1 MSPRIDAR
9 QRKSTRLIGLVLV
22 STLVCFPRAE
32 VHSQDCAPPAGAQKS
47 CAAPARQP
55 MCRPRSRPRSRSYI
69 EDQEFERRLAEEVA
83 AAVAEAT
90 LQSERERQGAT
101 GGATATAE
109 FSSPPPSG
117 VVAGATNSVGIRGLE
132 VTFPE
137 WKLALPS
144 VQFPALVRLR
154 RDAEM
159 LLDSGRATL
168 VRNGGGGPG
177 GAVGGAIGPS
187 NYPPGAGGV
196 FVPFPA
202 GTTGAAPTAG
212 GATGTPEPAAEETR
226 PSRVRRLP
234 RSRIASDDEY
244 EFVDDTES
252 SCAPPP
258 ACAPA
263 LRSTRTGPR
272 SGGEPFTVPSAKDET
287 NEGHVP
293 PEPPPGTG
301 ESVGLQREL
310 DAAREELQATRQQIQ
325 QLTAMVAQVVAAQST
340 TPKSERSVNR
350 SSRQV
355 AVPLVDEVLHEDL
368 FEDLETA
375 NEAGPEPVTGGE
387 EARVTHESPERR
399 QIHLAEHESRG
410 GGVETRASSRAESDS
425 GPVSRGGAG
434 SRSGDGEVE
443 GRMPHKK
450 LPFGLEKLK
459 RGAADPAAS
468 QTHPRRGPGHALPRL
483 F

>member
-1 MSPRIDAR
+1 MSPRIYS
-9 QRKSTRLIGLVLV
+9 RKPKATRLIGLVLV

-47 CAAPARQP
+47 CAAPGRQP
-55 MCRPRSRPRSRSYI
+55 MCRPRCSPRSRSYI

-101 GGATATAE
+101 GGANAPTE

-117 VVAGATNSVGIRGLE
+117 VVAGATNSMGIRGLE

-137 WKLALPS
+137 WKLALPT
-144 VQFPALVRLR
+144 VQFPALFRLR
-154 RDAEM
+154 REAEM

-177 GAVGGAIGPS
+177 GAIGGAIGPS

-196 FVPFPA
+196 FVPFPV
-202 GTTGAAPTAG
+202 GTTGAAPAAG
-212 GATGTPEPAAEETR
+212 GATGTPEPAAEERR

-234 RSRIASDDEY
+234 RSRISYDDEY
-244 EFVDDTES
+244 EFVDDAES
-252 SCAPPP
+252 RCAPPP

-272 SGGEPFTVPSAKDET
+272 SGGEPFSVPSAMDEA
-287 NEGHVP
+287 NEQHVP

-301 ESVGLQREL
+301 ESVRLRREL

-325 QLTAMVAQVVAAQST
+325 QLTAMVAQVVAAQPS
-340 TPKSERSVNR
+340 TPKPERSTKR
-350 SSRQV
+350 PSRQV
-355 AVPLVDEVLHEDL
+355 AAPPVDEVLHEDL

-375 NEAGPEPVTGGE
+375 NEAGPEPMTAGE
-387 EARVTHESPERR
+387 EARVTHESPDRR
-399 QIHLAEHESRG
+399 QIHLVEHESPG
-410 GGVETRASSRAESDS
+410 SGVDARVTSRAESDIGS
-425 GPVSRGGAG
+425 MSRGGPG
-434 SRSGDGEVE
+434 SRSGDGEVL
-443 GRMPHKK
+443 GRMPQKK
-450 LPFGLEKLK
+450 LPFGLDKLK

-468 QTHPRRGPGHALPRL
+468 QIQPRRGPGHTLPRL

>member
-144 VQFPALVRLR
+144 VQLPALVRLR

-168 VRNGGGGPG
+168 VRNGGGVPEERS
-177 GAVGGAIGPS
+177 GARLDRPITRLVPEAFLCHFRQGLRGQPRLPEERRAHPS
-187 NYPPGAGGV
+187 TQRRKLAPHGSVVCRARGLRVTMSTNSSTTLNRGV
-196 FVPFPA
+196 L
-202 GTTGAAPTAG
+202 
-212 GATGTPEPAAEETR
+212 R
-226 PSRVRRLP
+226 PRRVLP
-234 RSRIASDDEY
+234 RSARPEQ
-244 EFVDDTES
+244 
-252 SCAPPP
+252 APDQVENL
-258 ACAPA
+258 
-263 LRSTRTGPR
+263 LRFRPRRMRQTR
-272 SGGEPFTVPSAKDET
+272 
-287 NEGHVP
+287 
-293 PEPPPGTG
+293 GTFP
-301 ESVGLQREL
+301 L
-310 DAAREELQATRQQIQ
+310 
-325 QLTAMVAQVVAAQST
+325 
-340 TPKSERSVNR
+340 
-350 SSRQV
+350 SR
-355 AVPLVDEVLHEDL
+355 LL
-368 FEDLETA
+368 
-375 NEAGPEPVTGGE
+375 GPENRWVCSENSTP
-387 EARVTHESPERR
+387 RVRSCRR
-399 QIHLAEHESRG
+399 L
-410 GGVETRASSRAESDS
+410 
-425 GPVSRGGAG
+425 VSRF
-434 SRSGDGEVE
+434 SS
-443 GRMPHKK
+443 
-450 LPFGLEKLK
+450 
-459 RGAADPAAS
+459 
-468 QTHPRRGPGHALPRL
+468 
-483 F
+483 